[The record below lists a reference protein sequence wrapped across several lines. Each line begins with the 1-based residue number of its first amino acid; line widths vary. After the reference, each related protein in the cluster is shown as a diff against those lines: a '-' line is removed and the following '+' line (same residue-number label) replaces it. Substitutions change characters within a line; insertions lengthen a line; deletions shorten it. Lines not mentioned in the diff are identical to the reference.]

1 MADEQA
7 RLQAITITKRIIEN
21 KPLYLDTETTGL
33 GQRDE
38 IVEIAILDPL
48 GKMVI
53 DTLVRPSKPIPQDAV
68 AIHGITNAMVSAAP
82 TWNSIWP
89 EVATVKN
96 GH

>member
-1 MADEQA
+1 MAVGQA
-7 RLQAITITKRIIEN
+7 RLRAITIAQRVIEN

-38 IVEIAILDPL
+38 IVEIAILDPP

-68 AIHGITNAMVSAAP
+68 AIHGITNAMVSVAP